1 MEKKSFKH
9 LLQELQQ
16 ITKGEGDKG
25 LLLPYAAQQGTE
37 TDVHT
42 SKAQNKSS
50 VSIQSNGE
58 RTQSRAGSHSQQYIP
73 HY

>member
-16 ITKGEGDKG
+16 ITKGEGDKV
-25 LLLPYAAQQGTE
+25 PYAAQQRTE